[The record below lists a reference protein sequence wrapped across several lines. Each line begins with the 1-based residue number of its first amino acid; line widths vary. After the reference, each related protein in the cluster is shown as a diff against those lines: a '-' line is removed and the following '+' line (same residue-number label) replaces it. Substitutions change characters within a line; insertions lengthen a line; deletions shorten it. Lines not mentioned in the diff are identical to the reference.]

1 MNRFLYKTDVT
12 FNINIY
18 QLLLFIIVR
27 IDNIKYTFLIT
38 FIFITIES
46 VKSFKFIRK
55 CLIDLCFYDYP

>member
-27 IDNIKYTFLIT
+27 IDNIKYTFLIA
-38 FIFITIES
+38 FIFITTES
-46 VKSFKFIRK
+46 VKPFKFIK
-55 CLIDLCFYDYP
+55 ECLIDLCFYDCP